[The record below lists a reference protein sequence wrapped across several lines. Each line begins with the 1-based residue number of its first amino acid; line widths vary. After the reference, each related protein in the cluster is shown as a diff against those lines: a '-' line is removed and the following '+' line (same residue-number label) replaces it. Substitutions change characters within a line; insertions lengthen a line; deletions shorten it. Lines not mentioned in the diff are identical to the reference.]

1 MTGQRRHRS
10 LRRVV
15 EWIGPGFVTG
25 ASDDDPSGIGTY
37 AVAGATFGF
46 ATLWTALVTFPLMAT
61 VQFICAKIGMVTGQ
75 GLAGVLRK
83 HYSVRILYPAVFALI
98 VANTINAAA
107 DIGAIAAAMNLLVK
121 IPAPVFVIPVSLLIL
136 SIQIWGSYRRIAAFF
151 KWLTLSLL
159 AYVGSA
165 FFAHPDWAEVLR
177 GTFAP
182 ALQLNAKF
190 LAILVAIFGTTI
202 SPYLFFWQAS
212 QEVEEDIAKGKQTVA
227 ARQGA
232 TKRELKHANWDV
244 NLGMFFSNLVMY
256 FIILATAA
264 TLYKSGK
271 SDIQS
276 ATDAAMA
283 LQPFVGKFATT
294 LFALGLVGAG
304 MLAVPV
310 LTGSSAYAIAETFGW
325 KYGLDENFHRAP
337 GFYALI
343 TISTLLAMS
352 LNFTRI
358 NPITALVWAAVLN
371 GFLAPPLLVLVM
383 IVSRD
388 RNIMGKR
395 VNGTL
400 VNVLGWFAAGLML
413 FAAIALVIT
422 ST

>member
-1 MTGQRRHRS
+1 MRWQEQR
-10 LRRVV
+10 
-15 EWIGPGFVTG
+15 
-25 ASDDDPSGIGTY
+25 
-37 AVAGATFGF
+37 FGF
-46 ATLWTALVTFPLMAT
+46 ATLWTALVTFPLMAA
-61 VQFICAKIGMVTGQ
+61 VQFICAKIGMVTGR

-83 HYSVRILYPAVFALI
+83 HYSIWILYPAVFALV
-98 VANTINAAA
+98 VANTINAGA

-136 SIQIWGSYRRIAAFF
+136 SIQIWGSYRNIGAIF

-165 FFAHPDWAEVLR
+165 FFARPDWAEVLR
-177 GTFAP
+177 NTFAP
-182 ALQLNAKF
+182 PLQLNAKF

-212 QEVEEDIAKGKQTVA
+212 QEVEEDIAKGKKTVA
-227 ARQGA
+227 SRQGA
-232 TKRELKHANWDV
+232 TKRELKYASWDV

-271 SDIQS
+271 SNIQS

-283 LQPFVGKFATT
+283 LQPFVGKFATI

-310 LTGSSAYAIAETFGW
+310 LTGSSAYAMAETFRW
-325 KYGLDENFHRAP
+325 RYGLDQKFHRAP

-343 TISTLLAMS
+343 TVSTLIAML

-383 IVSRD
+383 IVSRN

-400 VNVLGWFAAGLML
+400 VNVLGWSAAGLMSV
-413 FAAIALVIT
+413 AAIALLIT
-422 ST
+422 AT